1 MGPVC
6 PAGSAAAA
14 KAGAEGNLKASA
26 FPAAESAETHL
37 TLAQMGARTTP
48 IRAGKLS
55 HLPGACSASIF
66 IKASPSASPTA
77 ETAE

>member
-26 FPAAESAETHL
+26 FPPAESAETHL

-48 IRAGKLS
+48 
-55 HLPGACSASIF
+55 
-66 IKASPSASPTA
+66 
-77 ETAE
+77 